1 MSSGQPMYVMDHGRA
16 AYVLVPIDEY
26 EELVKASMI
35 KSATDKLRTT
45 SEDAWVDADVFRR

>member
-1 MSSGQPMYVMDHGRA
+1 MYVMDHGRA

-45 SEDAWVDADVFRR
+45 SEDARVDADVFRR